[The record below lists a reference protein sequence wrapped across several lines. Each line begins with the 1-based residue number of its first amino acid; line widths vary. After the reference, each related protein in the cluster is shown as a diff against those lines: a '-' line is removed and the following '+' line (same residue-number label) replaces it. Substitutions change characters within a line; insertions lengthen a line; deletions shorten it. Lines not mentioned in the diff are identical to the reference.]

1 MQTLEGLHLFRE
13 AHITKYAC
21 DGRVEI
27 AVFVLVLTNE
37 HEYVI
42 CLLCRY
48 SVLLEGLT
56 ARPV

>member
-48 SVLLEGLT
+48 SVLL
-56 ARPV
+56 RV